1 MATRRASAYARPMH
15 IRPLDLDCDAE
26 LHAFYVAMCDAE
38 LTDNPD
44 RPMWTEQM
52 MIGHFREPTEDERV
66 EVWGAFES
74 GAIGSTLL
82 GGSMI
87 FLPQLDNLDKVYS
100 GVYVAPQHQ
109 RGGVGGE
116 LVEHLV
122 ARAAADGRIN
132 VLLES
137 TYGFDKRDDHGY
149 RRFAERHGFAP
160 ASTEVSR
167 KLPLPLP
174 QEQLQAWID
183 ESAPHHPDYRIET
196 YDDIPDDL
204 LPSVCYVLNQL
215 ALDAPTGDL
224 EFEAEQITPEIRR
237 ESDARNRRRGLTRI
251 ETVAV
256 DGGGQAVAV
265 STIGVIADEEGKA
278 HQWATIVHRDHRGHR
293 LGLAIK
299 AANLREVQRRFP
311 DLVAIYTSNHE
322 DNANMVAINEKMG
335 FRPVELMVE
344 FQRTLAA

>member
-1 MATRRASAYARPMH
+1 MD
-15 IRPLDLDCDAE
+15 IRPIDLDDDAQVHAFYLVMRDAE
-26 LHAFYVAMCDAE
+26 LA
-38 LTDNPD
+38 DNPD
-44 RPMWTEQM
+44 RPMWTEQV

-66 EVWGAFES
+66 EVWGAFEGEAT
-74 GAIGSTLL
+74 GATLL

-87 FLPQLDNLDKVYS
+87 FLPQLDNLDKVYT
-100 GVYVAPQHQ
+100 GVFVAPQHERQ
-109 RGGVGGE
+109 GVGGE

-122 ARAAADGRIN
+122 ARAAAHGRTN

-137 TYGFDKRDDHGY
+137 TYGFDERDDHGY
-149 RRFAERHGFAP
+149 RRFAERHGFAS

-167 KLPLPLP
+167 KLTLPVP
-174 QEQLQAWID
+174 DERLQAWID

-196 YDDIPDDL
+196 YDDIPEDL

-224 EFEAEQITPEIRR
+224 DFEAEQITPEIRR
-237 ESDARNRRRGLTRI
+237 ESDARNRRRGMTRI

-256 DGGGQAVAV
+256 DASGQAVAV
-265 STIGVIADEEGKA
+265 STIGVISDEESKA

-311 DLVAIYTSNHE
+311 DRTAIYTSNHE

-344 FQRTLAA
+344 FQRSLSA